1 MANDK
6 YVKLIKQYSED
17 GGNTWYDSNP
27 PEYKRGDLIET
38 DSPDCGATPII
49 YRWYALPND
58 YICEGVNK
66 YYKEVYQQ
74 SNNGGL
80 TWENVIPYQER
91 VGELIESNS
100 IDCQTT
106 WEIVDNEYI
115 CDIAPLSDCF
125 ITFSLD
131 GYNIFFNSE
140 NSTSQDDTI
149 LYSECRDSSTIEGRN
164 IRSLDITNCGSYTY
178 RIDIY
183 NNNTATKLTLKKPD
197 FINGLNAN
205 SSISNACN
213 ISVQAVS
220 DVNWDFF
227 VEAPN
232 RTYIDIIGTDKGY
245 YRHGVLGLEK
255 AGGYEYMLFG
265 GIILPYYMIN
275 NILYNSLY
283 PCFSPSNFEN
293 GNIVLTDFDYRK
305 SRVGTDTFS
314 RYSNYLIIAP
324 DKNEFVTY
332 TEAKVNISNFNV
344 VDYYVI
350 DIEYNNAP
358 LIRKMDYVTIDGVYQ
373 KKLFG
378 GEYLYDPEG
387 IKNDRRL
394 NSALVLNIDFTKE
407 LILKNIDVEYF
418 YMESIRSDGEKH
430 ELIDISIKETNNND
444 EVRKIYFEN
453 CNLPSEYVEWGMNI
467 SPQNKN
473 VRCEVH
479 IKNCSQ
485 SITQMVQD
493 AKNKSSL
500 SDNITIIND

>member
-1 MANDK
+1 MHNK
-6 YVKLIKQYSED
+6 YQKLKKQYSTD
-17 GGNTWYDSNP
+17 GVNWYDVTP
-27 PEYKRGDLIET
+27 PEYKAGVMLEEN
-38 DSPDCGATPII
+38 SPDCGGTPTI

-131 GYNIFFNSE
+131 GYDIYFNSE
-140 NSTSQDDTI
+140 KSSSKDDTI
-149 LYSECRDSSTIEGRN
+149 LYGQCRDASDIEGRN

-178 RIDIY
+178 RVDIA
-183 NNNTATKLTLKKPD
+183 NNDTATKLTLKKPD

-205 SSISNACN
+205 SNTLNRCT

-232 RTYIDIIGTDKGY
+232 RTYIDIIGTDNGY

-255 AGGYEYMLFG
+255 AGGYETMLFG

-275 NILYNSLY
+275 NILYNSLA

-293 GNIVLTDFDYRK
+293 GNVVLSDFDYRK

-314 RYSNYLIIAP
+314 RYSDHLIIAP
-324 DKNEFVTY
+324 DRYEFVTY

-344 VDYYVI
+344 VDYYMI
-350 DIEYNNAP
+350 DINYGDASTFFRR
-358 LIRKMDYVTIDGVYQ
+358 LDYVTIDGVYQ

-387 IKNDRRL
+387 IKNDTRL
-394 NSALVLNIDFTKE
+394 NSALVLHIAFTKE
-407 LILKNIDVEYF
+407 LILKNINVEHF
-418 YMESIRSDGEKH
+418 YMESNRSDGEKY
-430 ELIDISIKETNNND
+430 ELIYISIKETKNND

-453 CNLPSEYVEWGMNI
+453 CNLPSEYVEWGMEIN
-467 SPQNKN
+467 PQNEN

-493 AKNKSSL
+493 AKNKSVL